1 LVLLDVSAEVHPA
14 AKEKAMRIKQIVLAL
29 TACAALA
36 GSVAPC
42 ESAHAEGQ
50 GQIVTP
56 IFAHLISNI
65 RGKSLI
71 AVEVTYAPGGWSP
84 PHRHANSAFIF
95 AYVVSGSISSQVGS
109 EPARVYRAGESFFE
123 VPGSHHR
130 VSRNASDTQPA
141 KLLAV
146 FVVDTDDK
154 ILTTPDK

>member
-1 LVLLDVSAEVHPA
+1 LVLLDGPAGVHPA

-36 GSVAPC
+36 GPVAPR

-50 GQIVTP
+50 GEIVAP
-56 IFAHLISNI
+56 IFSHLISNI

-71 AVEVTYAPGGWSP
+71 AVEVSYAPGGWSP

-95 AYVVSGSISSQVGS
+95 AYVVSGSISSRVDSG
-109 EPARVYRAGESFFE
+109 PVRVYRAGETFFE
-123 VPGSHHR
+123 APGSHHL
-130 VSRNASDTQPA
+130 VSRNASETQPA

-146 FVVDTDDK
+146 FVVDTNDK
-154 ILTTPDK
+154 TLTTPDK